1 MISKSKA
8 NALKASKLDIDYMD
22 AYYSRQGDI
31 RFVTDPSGRV
41 YEGAP
46 SNAVKGAEMTIYY
59 MDEDGKAVVWDGT
72 DYDQKNPLLTDE
84 FGAYAWDVPEGDWKV
99 VCKADG
105 FDTMESDW
113 NEVPHAQK
121 DINFSL
127 VSNAAPKVTDISFDG
142 KDISLRFSKY
152 MLSETVNES
161 SVSLDAGSDI
171 KVTPAYH
178 ANDEKITDTFTISGD
193 FTDVYDVKVSVS
205 DECHSYADAAAVACE
220 KTVHIKDGPKTVT
233 TTTTTTVKTTTTT
246 TTKATTTTA
255 KPATTTTKAA
265 ATTTTAKPATTTTK
279 AAATT
284 TTAKPATTTTKAAS
298 TTTTVKTTAATTT
311 TAPVTTTQPVTMK
324 SLGDIDGN
332 GILDAVDASKILG
345 RYAKYSTGAAKPTKD
360 DMDVCDVNR
369 DGFIDAVD
377 ASKVLSYYAYL
388 STTKE
393 EPVSLES
400 FLNK

>member
-220 KTVHIKDGPKTVT
+220 KTVHIHC
-233 TTTTTTVKTTTTT
+233 
-246 TTKATTTTA
+246 KA
-255 KPATTTTKAA
+255 
-265 ATTTTAKPATTTTK
+265 
-279 AAATT
+279 
-284 TTAKPATTTTKAAS
+284 
-298 TTTTVKTTAATTT
+298 
-311 TAPVTTTQPVTMK
+311 
-324 SLGDIDGN
+324 N
-332 GILDAVDASKILG
+332 
-345 RYAKYSTGAAKPTKD
+345 
-360 DMDVCDVNR
+360 
-369 DGFIDAVD
+369 IDAERARKDLCQKYRYSHMQV
-377 ASKVLSYYAYL
+377 
-388 STTKE
+388 
-393 EPVSLES
+393 
-400 FLNK
+400 